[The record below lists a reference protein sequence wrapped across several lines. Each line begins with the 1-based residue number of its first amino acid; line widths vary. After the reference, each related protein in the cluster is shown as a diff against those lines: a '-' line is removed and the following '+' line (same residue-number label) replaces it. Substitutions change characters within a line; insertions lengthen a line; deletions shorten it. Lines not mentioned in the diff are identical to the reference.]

1 MRNAGS
7 IDLTCIVMQNAM
19 EEVNRRN
26 LMGLFMPIDPVS
38 AMLVIMVSR
47 ANIVKDTLRT
57 LEKCKPQDFKKP
69 LKVLWSVLQVREQ
82 RV

>member
-1 MRNAGS
+1 
-7 IDLTCIVMQNAM
+7 M

-69 LKVLWSVLQVREQ
+69 LKVLWSVLHVCEQ
-82 RV
+82 RA